1 MTHPAMGDDAVDRLR
16 AAQAP
21 AATAAEESGAASPP
35 PAPSRQPAAP
45 AGLRGQVKRTIRKA
59 IAWYVDEKA
68 QDAADAAAD
77 RAADRVLVEL
87 GARLD
92 EHERRLEAGEA
103 GEVRALTINLELL
116 KGELRGL
123 QRVLDD
129 LGEAIAPAAGIDGAK
144 DRMGE
149 LRDRVHALERRTRVA
164 ADAAN
169 AGLANA
175 GVSEGGRGTT
185 EVVGHSP
192 PVPPTTSATP
202 APSAAA
208 FDYLGFER
216 RFRGEP
222 AAVVASASE
231 RYLSLLSSRAPV
243 LDVGCGRGELVEL
256 LASAGVEA
264 SGVDLDADMAADA
277 AARGVNVVHGD
288 AIAHLRSLPERS
300 LGAVVSLHV
309 IEHLELGLLLE
320 LLELSAS
327 RLRAGGVFVAETP
340 NPASLIVLGNS
351 YVLDPTHVRP
361 LHPSLMVFLCESAG
375 FRDVKLRFFSPAE
388 DYQLALVDDPD
399 APAWVA
405 SVNTA
410 LSKLNETLFGPQEYA
425 VIATLA

>member
-16 AAQAP
+16 SAQPSVGESEAGAP
-21 AATAAEESGAASPP
+21 SLPPPP
-35 PAPSRQPAAP
+35 PAREPAVP
-45 AGLRGQVKRTIRKA
+45 TGLRGQVKRTIRKA

-68 QDAADAAAD
+68 QDTADAAAD
-77 RAADRVLVEL
+77 RAADRVLIEL

-92 EHERRLEAGEA
+92 EHERRLESGDA

-129 LGEAIAPAAGIDGAK
+129 LGDAIAPAAGIDGAR

-149 LRDRVHALERRTRVA
+149 LRDRVHALERRTRGA
-164 ADAAN
+164 T

-175 GVSEGGRGTT
+175 EVGPGGA
-185 EVVGHSP
+185 S
-192 PVPPTTSATP
+192 
-202 APSAAA
+202 PSAAPA

-216 RFRGEP
+216 RFRGDP
-222 AAVVASASE
+222 ALVVAEESD
-231 RYLSLLSSRAPV
+231 RYLDLLRRHAPV

-256 LASAGVEA
+256 LAAEGVQA
-264 SGVDLDADMAADA
+264 SGVDLDAEMAADA

-288 AIAHLRSLPERS
+288 AIEHLRALPPES
-300 LGAVVSLHV
+300 LGSVVSLHV
-309 IEHLELGLLLE
+309 IEHLELGSLLE

-327 RLRAGGVFVAETP
+327 RLKPGGVFVAETP

-361 LHPSLMVFLCESAG
+361 LHPSLMVFLCEGAG

-388 DYQLALVDDPD
+388 DYQLPLVDDPE

-425 VIATLA
+425 VIATVA